1 MSQTWNDKAMQAKDS
16 KPSTL
21 KKPGFGG
28 GGVLFLLKFHIYIW
42 QSASLSFR
50 DIFKSAYTIKKC
62 NILSIAE
69 NVKKLQ

>member
-1 MSQTWNDKAMQAKDS
+1 MEWQSYAGKRLKTFNSQETW
-16 KPSTL
+16 
-21 KKPGFGG
+21 GWG